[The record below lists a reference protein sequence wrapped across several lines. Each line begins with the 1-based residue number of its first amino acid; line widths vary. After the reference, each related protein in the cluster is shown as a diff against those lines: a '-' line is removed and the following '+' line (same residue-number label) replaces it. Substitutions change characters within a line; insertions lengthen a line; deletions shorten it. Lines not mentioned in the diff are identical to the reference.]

1 MSVASKSR
9 IAKEL
14 IKFQREAPSLGI
26 DLRVIND
33 STWHCIIKGVD
44 GTLYAGEVFTLSIQ
58 FDEKYPYESP
68 IIKFVPK
75 APVHPHIYSNGHI
88 CLDLLYDNWSPAV
101 TVQAV
106 ALSIQSMLSSN
117 TTKIPPD
124 GDADYCRRYGP
135 DSNPKKT
142 QFLYHDDK
150 V

>member
-1 MSVASKSR
+1 MSNASKSR

-14 IKFQREAPSLGI
+14 VKFQREAPDLGI

-33 STWHCIIKGVD
+33 TTWNCIIEGVD
-44 GTLYAGEVFTLSIQ
+44 GTLYAGEVFTLSVQ

-68 IIKFVPK
+68 IIKFIPK

-124 GDADYCRRYGP
+124 GDADYSRRYGP
-135 DSNPKKT
+135 DSNPKKIRWG
-142 QFLYHDDK
+142 FHDDT